1 MMSVCLC
8 SSAESRKRRARPRGL
23 ALGSVS
29 GMDWGFGVRVVF
41 LLVVVMIGWVLWGAY
56 GEAGGGGEAGEER
69 SAWGGEVRCAGE
81 R

>member
-1 MMSVCLC
+1 MSVCLC

-29 GMDWGFGVRVVF
+29 GMDWGFGVSFGFTGVDGVVGR
-41 LLVVVMIGWVLWGAY
+41 LLWGAY

-69 SAWGGEVRCAGE
+69 SAWGCEVRCAGE